1 MRATTTI
8 LAYVIAFAA
17 VAFIAAGVWD
27 FLPCGPIRAKCLSRV
42 ITHQGYKR

>member
-27 FLPCGPIRAKCLSRV
+27 LYPAGRYGRNA
-42 ITHQGYKR
+42 

>member
-17 VAFIAAGVWD
+17 VAFIAAGVGI
-27 FLPCGPIRAKCLSRV
+27 FLPCGPIRANA
-42 ITHQGYKR
+42 